1 MVRAASLTPSE
12 RRIQRALEIAPGALT
27 WTILIAP
34 IVASFLFAPYIAL
47 AIFVIDIYWF
57 VRTAV
62 VVLGIRSTYRKM
74 KAARRI
80 DWWQRCLELTPGPAQ
95 PDPRRIVHA
104 VLIPTYTEPYAILR
118 ETVRAIAEAEY
129 PAENKV
135 VAIITRESDRPGWEN
150 VRRLQD
156 EFGARLRALIHIKDP
171 LLPGIVVGK
180 SAAMAYGGPVLRRE
194 LDVMGLD
201 PASVIITDLDSD
213 FRVHPQYFAYVTH
226 HFVTDPRR
234 LECIYEPIPMFHNN
248 LWRVPFAVRI
258 MASAATQWQ
267 MFLSSRPDRLVAFSS
282 YSMSLQLVIN
292 AGYWDD
298 DVIPEDSRF
307 YWKSFFATHGGMKM
321 VPVFLPVYGDAP
333 EAADRGVFWERA
345 KTHANQYN
353 QIKRWAWGVSDV
365 PYVTVRLLR
374 HSEIPLWL
382 RARRYGYMVFNHLT
396 WTTLP
401 VLLLFGAALP
411 RMLQL
416 DWNLST
422 RAENLGFWAF
432 MLINIAF
439 LNIAALI
446 LVERRIN
453 PPMPREWSY
462 LHQVWAYLQL
472 GLYPVVGLVFSVLPA
487 LEAQTRLMV
496 GMYLEYKVTEKV
508 ATDTPTIEGT
518 A

>member
-1 MVRAASLTPSE
+1 MAALSKGQA
-12 RRIQRALEIAPGALT
+12 RVKRGLEVVPGALT

-34 IVASFLFAPYIAL
+34 VVASFIFAPYIAL
-47 AIFVIDIYWF
+47 AIFLVDIYWF
-57 VRTAV
+57 IRTGV
-62 VVLGIRSTYRKM
+62 VVFGIRSSYYRM
-74 KAARRI
+74 RADMRVN
-80 DWWQRCLELTPGPAQ
+80 WWQRCLSLSAGPQ
-95 PDPRRIVHA
+95 TPDPRRIVHA

-118 ETVRAIAEAEY
+118 ETVRAIAQADY
-129 PAENKV
+129 PSENKV
-135 VAIITRESDRPGWEN
+135 VAIITRETDRPGWEN
-150 VRRLQD
+150 VRRLQQ
-156 EFGARLRALIHIKDP
+156 EFGGQLRAFLHIKDP

-194 LDVMGLD
+194 LEGMGLD
-201 PASVIITDLDSD
+201 PAEVIITDLDSD
-213 FRVHPQYFAYVTH
+213 FRVHPQYFADVTYHYVIEPGRT
-226 HFVTDPRR
+226 
-234 LECIYEPIPMFHNN
+234 ECIFQPIPMFHNN

-258 MASAATQWQ
+258 MASACTQWQ

-282 YSMSLQLVIN
+282 YSMSLDLIVR

-307 YWKSFFATHGGMKM
+307 YWKSFFATHGRLKM
-321 VPVFLPVYGDAP
+321 IPVFLPIYGDAP
-333 EAADRGVFWERA
+333 EAADRGIFWERV

-365 PYVTVRLLR
+365 PYVTIGLLR
-374 HSEIPLWL
+374 HAEISFWL

-411 RMLQL
+411 RLLQE
-416 DWNLST
+416 DWNLT
-422 RAENLGFWAF
+422 PAADQLALYAF
-432 MLINIAF
+432 VLINIAF

-453 PPMPREWSY
+453 PPMPRQWGF
-462 LHQVWAYLQL
+462 LHRTWAYLQL
-472 GLYPVVGLVFSVLPA
+472 GLYPVVGLIFSVLPA
-487 LEAQTRLMV
+487 LEAQTRLML

-508 ATDTPTIEGT
+508 AEGPLEGT

>member
-1 MVRAASLTPSE
+1 MARTASLTGGQ
-12 RRIQRALEIAPGALT
+12 RRVQRVLEVAPGALT

-34 IVASFLFAPYIAL
+34 VVASFIFAPYIAA

-57 VRTAV
+57 IRTGTV
-62 VVLGIRSTYRKM
+62 VFGIRRTYRQM
-74 KAARRI
+74 KREMQE
-80 DWWQRCLELTPGPAQ
+80 DWWQRCLALAVGPGSL
-95 PDPRRIVHA
+95 DPRRVVHA
-104 VLIPTYTEPYAILR
+104 VLIPTYTEPYEILR
-118 ETVRAIAEAEY
+118 ETVRAIADADY

-135 VAIITRESDRPGWEN
+135 VAIITRETDRPGWEN
-150 VRRLQD
+150 VRRLQE
-156 EFGARLRALIHIKDP
+156 EFGGRLRAFFHIKDP

-194 LDVMGLD
+194 LDAMGLD
-201 PASVIITDLDSD
+201 PRVVIVTDLDSD
-213 FRVHPQYFAYVTH
+213 FRVHRRYFAYVTH
-226 HFVTDPRR
+226 HYAQDPKR
-234 LECIYEPIPMFHNN
+234 LDCVFQPIPMFHNN

-258 MASAATQWQ
+258 MASACTQWQ

-282 YSMSLQLVIN
+282 YSMSLDLVIR
-292 AGYWDD
+292 ADYWDA

-307 YWKSFFATHGGMKM
+307 YWKSFFATSGQLKM
-321 VPVFLPVYGDAP
+321 VPVFLPIYGDAP
-333 EAADRGVFWERA
+333 EASDRGLPWERV

-353 QIKRWAWGVSDV
+353 QIKRWAWGVSDI

-411 RMLQL
+411 RLLQE
-416 DWNLST
+416 DWNLAT
-422 RAENLGFWAF
+422 AADRLALYAF
-432 MLINIAF
+432 ILINIAF

-453 PPMPREWSY
+453 PPMPRGWGFF
-462 LHQVWAYLQL
+462 HQMWAYLQL
-472 GLYPVVGLVFSVLPA
+472 GLYPIVGLLFSVLPA
-487 LEAQTRLMV
+487 LEAQTRLML

-508 ATDTPTIEGT
+508 AEGPVQGT

>member
-1 MVRAASLTPSE
+1 MKVAAAE
-12 RRIQRALEIAPGALT
+12 N
-27 WTILIAP
+27 
-34 IVASFLFAPYIAL
+34 
-47 AIFVIDIYWF
+47 
-57 VRTAV
+57 
-62 VVLGIRSTYRKM
+62 
-74 KAARRI
+74 
-80 DWWQRCLELTPGPAQ
+80 WWQRCQALEGQPGM
-95 PDPRRIVHA
+95 PDPRTIVHA

-118 ETVRAIAEAEY
+118 ETVRAITEADY
-129 PAENKV
+129 PKENKV

-156 EFGARLRALIHIKDP
+156 EFGPRLRAFFHIKDP

-194 LDVMGLD
+194 LDALGLD
-201 PASVIITDLDSD
+201 PKQVIITDLDSD
-213 FRVHPQYFAYVTH
+213 FRVHRQYFAYVTQH
-226 HFVTDPRR
+226 YVTDPRR
-234 LECIYEPIPMFHNN
+234 LECIFQPIPMFHNN

-258 MASAATQWQ
+258 MASACTQWQ

-282 YSMSLQLVIN
+282 YSMSLDLVIRS
-292 AGYWDD
+292 GYWDD

-321 VPVFLPVYGDAP
+321 VPVFLPIYGDAP
-333 EAADRGVFWERA
+333 EASDRGVFWERA

-365 PYVTVRLLR
+365 PYVTIRLL
-374 HSEIPLWL
+374 HHAEIPLSL

-411 RMLQL
+411 RLLQE
-416 DWNLST
+416 DWNLT
-422 RAENLGFWAF
+422 LAADQLGLFAF
-432 MLINIAF
+432 ILINIAF

-446 LVERRIN
+446 LVERKIN
-453 PPMPREWSY
+453 PPMPSQWGF
-462 LHQVWAYLQL
+462 LHQTWADLQL
-472 GLYPVVGLVFSVLPA
+472 ALYPIVGLLFSVLPA
-487 LEAQTRLMV
+487 LEAQTRLML

-508 ATDTPTIEGT
+508 AEGPVEGT